1 MSAMDMVR
9 LSDMVRDCL
18 TVVREIMPWIMVER
32 MKVNPDL
39 LILDVREP
47 AEFAAMH
54 IAGSINVPRGVLE
67 AACEWDYEDTVPE
80 LVLARSREV
89 VVVCR
94 SGRRSALAAYAMQQ
108 LGYANVVSLRTGLR
122 GWNDYEEPLENGAGE
137 MVDPDEADRFF
148 LPRVR
153 PDQKAPR

>member
-1 MSAMDMVR
+1 MLH
-9 LSDMVRDCL
+9 LSDMVETCRQEI
-18 TVVREIMPWIMVER
+18 REIMPWVLVER
-32 MKVNPDL
+32 IKANPDL

-47 AEFAAMH
+47 AEFASMH

-67 AACEWDYEDTVPE
+67 SACEWDYEDTVPE
-80 LVLARSREV
+80 LVRARPREV

-94 SGRRSALAAYAMQQ
+94 SGRRSVFAAYVMQQ
-108 LGYANVVSLRTGLR
+108 LGYTEVFSLRTGLR

-137 MVDPDEADRFF
+137 EVDPDEADRFF

-153 PDQKAPR
+153 PDQKAPK